1 MVYCPKC
8 GTPVSGNFC
17 PQCGTPVSSAAPPG
31 GGPGYPPQTPP
42 PAPGAAGL
50 SENAA
55 AALSYL
61 LGFITGIVFLAIA
74 PYNQMRTVR
83 FHAFQSIFF
92 SVAVFAISIGLG
104 IVSMIFFAVSFWLGS
119 LISLLQA
126 ALGLAVFV
134 LWLYL
139 MWKAYQGQKVV
150 LPVIGPLA
158 EKQA

>member
-1 MVYCPKC
+1 MAYCTNC
-8 GTPVSGNFC
+8 GAVVTGNFC
-17 PQCGTPVSSAAPPG
+17 TQCGTPVAGGAPPA
-31 GGPGYPPQTPP
+31 GGPASQPQTPP
-42 PAPGAAGL
+42 PATGAAGL

-55 AALSYL
+55 AALTYL

-74 PYNQMRTVR
+74 PYNQMRAVR

-92 SVAVFAISIGLG
+92 SVAMFAIAIGLS
-104 IVSMIFFAVSFWLGS
+104 IVSMMFFAVSFWLGS
-119 LISLLQA
+119 LFALLQS

-139 MWKAYQGQKVV
+139 MWTAYQGRKVV

>member
-1 MVYCPKC
+1 MAYCPNC

-17 PQCGTPVSSAAPPG
+17 PQCGTPVAGAAPPAA
-31 GGPGYPPQTPP
+31 GGPAYQPQTPP
-42 PAPGAAGL
+42 PVAAGL
-50 SENAA
+50 SQNAA

-92 SVAVFAISIGLG
+92 SLAVFAISIGLA
-104 IVSMIFFAVSFWLGS
+104 IVSFIFFAFSFWLGS
-119 LISLLQA
+119 LISLMQT

-150 LPVIGPLA
+150 LPIIGPLA